1 MYIGYVDQ
9 GTPPVSI
16 PGACVVL
23 EVGMVVDTITLVAA
37 FAYRGYHL
45 VVVQIHS
52 TVLHQVL
59 KPYMSQNVHIMISLK
74 HLRGIFSVE
83 LTW

>member
-9 GTPPVSI
+9 GTPPDSI
-16 PGACVVL
+16 P
-23 EVGMVVDTITLVAA
+23 GMVVDTITLVAA

-59 KPYMSQNVHIMISLK
+59 KPYMSQNV
-74 HLRGIFSVE
+74 RYD
-83 LTW
+83 